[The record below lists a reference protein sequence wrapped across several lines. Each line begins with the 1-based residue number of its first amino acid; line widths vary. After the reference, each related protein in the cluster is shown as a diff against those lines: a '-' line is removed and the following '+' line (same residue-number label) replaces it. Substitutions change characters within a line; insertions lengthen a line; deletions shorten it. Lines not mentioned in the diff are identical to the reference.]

1 MSPAGSG
8 KTLAFLLPIV
18 AKLCQEREAAGDAT
32 EAQTGPRALL
42 VAPTRELAA
51 QTARVLLQLVRGLK
65 LRTSLLSSA
74 AAAGTDFSKVG
85 WTIALCSGLVPAS
98 PRTDGVTKHN

>member
-1 MSPAGSG
+1 M
-8 KTLAFLLPIV
+8 AFLLPIV

-32 EAQTGPRALL
+32 EAQTGPRTLL

-98 PRTDGVTKHN
+98 EDRRSNKT